1 MECATRSGLVFGPI
15 ALETVWAYSA
25 APSAGSEIG
34 RSTVITR

>member
-1 MECATRSGLVFGPI
+1 
-15 ALETVWAYSA
+15 LETVWAYSA